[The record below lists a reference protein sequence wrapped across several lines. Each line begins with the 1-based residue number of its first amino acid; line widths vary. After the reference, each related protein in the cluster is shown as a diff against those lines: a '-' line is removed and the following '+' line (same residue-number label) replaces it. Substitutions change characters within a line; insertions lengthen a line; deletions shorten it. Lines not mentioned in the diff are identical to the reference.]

1 LISREDLQKIIESQR
16 VPELSMAELSL
27 IMKYADRGNKGYVA
41 TDKFIENLQ
50 ELATET
56 K

>member
-1 LISREDLQKIIESQR
+1 MSRQDLQKVIEAQK
-16 VPELSMAELSL
+16 VHDLTMAELSL
-27 IMKYADRGNKGYVA
+27 LMKHADRGNKGYVA
-41 TDKFIENLQ
+41 IDKFIEKLQ